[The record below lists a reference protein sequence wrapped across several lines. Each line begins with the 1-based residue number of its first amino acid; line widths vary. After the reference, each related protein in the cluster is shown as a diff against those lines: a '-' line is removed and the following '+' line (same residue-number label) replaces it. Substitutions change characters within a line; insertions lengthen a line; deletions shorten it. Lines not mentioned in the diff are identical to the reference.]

1 MLNKNNFE
9 LELKLDANVYY
20 LDSSNTVLVASGEDG
35 FYSTTDGSTFKQANT
50 FSLKCDLKDTPER
63 VENL

>member
-35 FYSTTDGSTFKQANT
+35 FTPTDGSTFKQANT
-50 FSLKCDLKDTPER
+50 FSLTNAISKTLLRE
-63 VENL
+63 